1 VKGVLAALAVKLP
14 VGDMLSQLLP
24 VHVVSATVAVAV
36 VLLDAVTPSDC
47 VAGAVPPATALNVN
61 AWELNVRDTLA

>member
-24 VHVVSATVAVAV
+24 VHVVSTTVAVAV

-61 AWELNVRDTLA
+61 AGELNVRVTLA